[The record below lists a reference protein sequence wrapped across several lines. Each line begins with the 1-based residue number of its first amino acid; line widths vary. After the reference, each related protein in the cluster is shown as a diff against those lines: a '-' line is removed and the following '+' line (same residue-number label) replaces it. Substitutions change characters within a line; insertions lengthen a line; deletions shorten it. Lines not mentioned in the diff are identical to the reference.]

1 VRLLCLLGFHKRSG
15 SHAFENNEGTFV
27 SMCRR
32 CGKAMERQPSGKW
45 VAIGSS
51 GSNGRAN
58 EDPSAAT

>member
-1 VRLLCLLGFHKRSG
+1 
-15 SHAFENNEGTFV
+15 
-27 SMCRR
+27 MCRR